1 MHRKVFK
8 SQPCVLEI
16 LEVRKLLSVVNI
28 MDFGAQNDGSQD
40 DSPALNAAMN
50 AAQPGD
56 TIFFP
61 HGTYQFNSTVMLK
74 GDISYVGDNK
84 TYLQGDPSM
93 HIFHISQ
100 DNIDIENFTFVGNP
114 IFIDKPDLTM
124 VQNLTING
132 NAFQTTATGEN
143 NNAITFTTGLRDSM
157 ITNNSFGPIN
167 ADNGVYGYNWDN
179 LTIANNEFLNGNE
192 GIHVTD
198 FGNQSQNLT
207 IEQNYFS
214 GLHRMGIELQGG
226 GNHSVVQDNYYENA
240 VMTSDVNQNLS
251 TFAYSIIADQ
261 SENNIVRRNT
271 AVDTD
276 RPDGTGVRVGIEIGG
291 TNTLVTDNYIVGTDN
306 VLESNDGNG
315 PSSVLAQNNR
325 WGGYLNGPYGIN
337 LTLIHD
343 GPNVDL
349 SWDPGRGRPGP
360 YKELT
365 SNGLINVQKSTDV
378 LVQSLR
384 QQLNLPDAA
393 IIGSDPIYLSQ
404 MPWASASSSSGSV
417 AYDQNNAGEPM
428 QIDGTGFD
436 HGVGVAGDSQVVYN
450 LDGQYAQLFSNVGID
465 DAADNNASADFQVMA
480 DGQQIYDSGTMSGRT
495 SAKQLTLDVTG
506 VKQLTLITNG
516 GGDAGDFADWAGA
529 QLTAAAS

>member
-1 MHRKVFK
+1 MRGKMFK
-8 SQPCVLEI
+8 SQSCVLEI
-16 LEVRKLLSVVNI
+16 LELRKLLSVVNI
-28 MDFGAQNDGSQD
+28 TDFGAKNDGSQD
-40 DSPALNAAMN
+40 TSPALNAAMN
-50 AAQPGD
+50 AAGPGD

-74 GDISYVGDNK
+74 GDLTYVGDNK

-100 DNIDIENFTFVGNP
+100 DNVDIENFTFVGNA
-114 IFIDKPDLTM
+114 IFIDKPSLGM
-124 VQNLTING
+124 VQDLTING
-132 NAFQTTATGEN
+132 NAFDATATGEN
-143 NNAITFTTGLRDSM
+143 NNAITFTTGLRDSS

-240 VMTSDVNQNLS
+240 VLTSNVNQNLS

-271 AVDTD
+271 AIDTN

-291 TNTLVTDNYIVGTDN
+291 TNTQVSDNYIVGTDN

-315 PSSVLAQNNR
+315 LTSVLAQNNR
-325 WGGYLNGPYGIN
+325 WGGYLNGPYGRN

-343 GPNVDL
+343 GPKVQLN
-349 SWDPGRGRPGP
+349 WDPGRGIPGP
-360 YKELT
+360 YKQLT
-365 SNGLINVQKSTDV
+365 STGVINVQKSTDV

-384 QQLNLPDAA
+384 QQLNLPNAD
-393 IIGSDPIYLSQ
+393 IIGSGSIGLRQ
-404 MPWASASSSSGSV
+404 MPWASAKSSSGSI
-417 AYDQNNAGEPM
+417 AYDQTNGGNSL
-428 QIDGTGFD
+428 QIDHQDFN
-436 HGVGVAGDSQVVYN
+436 HGVSVDGDSQVVYN
-450 LDGQYAQLFSNVGID
+450 LDGQYAQLFSNIGID
-465 DAADNNASADFQVMA
+465 DAGDKNSSVDFQVMA
-480 DGQQIYDSGTMSGRT
+480 DGKQIYDSGAMHQGD

-516 GGDAGDFADWAGA
+516 GNDADAFADWAGA
-529 QLTAAAS
+529 QLTTAS